1 MKKLFS
7 ILLFMLLALALFAG
21 AAVSEAGAPL
31 YSMPERGVLFSYTQ
45 EDANEGLSLSYSI
58 KATADLPEVP
68 VFEFIFNDYAGL
80 EATLSQYTEE
90 DLANE
95 EKFFEIFMSLY
106 AHIFPLTSTVLYEKE
121 YYDAQTAA
129 GRTPADLLGDTAVV
143 TGENDGYVYV
153 TIRHAIPEQEDE
165 ELAGKLDWAAART
178 QELLDSISYQPIVFA
193 PGEFVD
199 FSSAFPAFSTQDLAG
214 NPVTQDVF
222 SGKTLTVVNIWG
234 TFCNP
239 CINEMPDLAQWDA
252 ELPDDVQIIGL
263 VSDLSSAEDAATLET
278 ALAICEATGV
288 TFPSL
293 IANEDFIPLL
303 SGVVG
308 VPTTLFV
315 DGSGMI
321 VGEPIVGANVPAY
334 KQFVE
339 DYLNAQ

>member
-1 MKKLFS
+1 MKKMLS
-7 ILLFMLLALALFAG
+7 ILLLMLMALALFTG
-21 AAVSEAGAPL
+21 AAVSEGDAPL
-31 YSMPERGVLFSYTQ
+31 YSMPERGVLLRYTQ
-45 EDANEGLSLSYSI
+45 EDADAGLSLTASI

-68 VFEFIFNDYAGL
+68 VFEFVFNDYAGL
-80 EATLSQYTEE
+80 EETLAQYSEE

-106 AHIFPLTSTVLYEKE
+106 AHIFPITSTVLYEKE

-129 GRTPADLLGDTAVV
+129 GKTPADLLGDTAVV

-153 TIRHAIPEQEDE
+153 TVRHTLPGQEDE
-165 ELAGKLDWAAART
+165 AVAEKLNWASERA
-178 QELLDSISYQPIVFA
+178 QELLSSISYQPVVFA
-193 PGEFVD
+193 PGEFAD
-199 FSSAFPAFSTQDLAG
+199 LSGAFPAFSTQDLAG

-239 CINEMPDLAQWDA
+239 CINEMPELAQWDA

-263 VSDLSSAEDAATLET
+263 VSDLSSADDAATLET
-278 ALAICEATGV
+278 ALDICEATGV

-293 IANEDFIPLL
+293 IANADFAPLL